1 MAATQLPLPSGIP
14 LREVTFVVVDLETT
28 GGSPASNRI
37 TEVGAVRVRAGE
49 VEGELATLV
58 DPEVAIPPGITAL
71 TGIDDTMVAGRPPI
85 GGILPALLEFARG
98 SVLVAHNARFDVGF
112 LDAALRRSGRP
123 PLEQQALCTAA
134 LARRLLAEEVRDCRL
149 ATLAA
154 HVGARTRPE
163 HRALADARA
172 TVDVLH
178 ALIERAGSVGAT
190 TLEDLTALQRVGSAP
205 VFAARRRLADDL
217 PHAPGV
223 YAFTSAA
230 GERLYVGTATD
241 LRARVR
247 SYFGSDPRRR
257 VPDLLRET
265 ARIEHWVTPTAI
277 EAEVAEARLIRR
289 EDPRYNR
296 RGRPRRPVWLRLT
309 AEAFPRLSIAR
320 TAPPAGE
327 PALGPLPSRRQATA
341 LAEALHEAV
350 PLRRCTQRLPHAPQR
365 QGCALGELGR
375 CAGPCSGAID
385 AGEYARRTADAA
397 AALRGDATAVL
408 ATLSARMDAL
418 GAAGRFEEAAGLRDR
433 TAALVAAVRAAR
445 DREALASSGALVAVR
460 LTSAG
465 GELVACRDGLLVASR
480 ACDATAEAI
489 ADAEDA
495 LAAAAAAAPGPPDPV
510 AADVERR
517 ILARWL
523 ARDGVVAR
531 SASGVLA
538 EPVAGGA
545 ALAALRA
552 RLADARRD
560 TGRAE
565 AELAGKRR
573 RSVA

>member
-1 MAATQLPLPSGIP
+1 MVATQLPLPSGTP
-14 LREVTFVVVDLETT
+14 LHEVTFVVVDLETT
-28 GGSPASNRI
+28 GGSPASSRI
-37 TEVGAVRVRAGE
+37 TEIGAVRVRAGE
-49 VEGELATLV
+49 VDGELATLV

-71 TGIDDTMVAGRPPI
+71 TGIDDAMVAGRPAI

-112 LDAALRRSGRP
+112 LEAALRRSGRP

-134 LARRLLAEEVRDCRL
+134 LARRLLGGEVRDCRL

-190 TLEDLTALQRVGSAP
+190 TLEDLSALQRVGSAP

-217 PHAPGV
+217 PRAPGV

-247 SYFGSDPRRR
+247 SYFGADPRRR

-265 ARIEHWVTPTAI
+265 ARVERWVTPTAI

-320 TAPPAGE
+320 TPPAGGQ
-327 PALGPLPSRRQATA
+327 PALGPLGSRRQATA

-350 PLRRCTQRLPHAPQR
+350 PLRRCTQRLPRAPQQ

-375 CAGPCSGAID
+375 CAGPCTGTTQPA
-385 AGEYARRTADAA
+385 AYAERIAPAVD
-397 AALRGDATAVL
+397 ALRGDAAAVL

-418 GAAGRFEEAAGLRDR
+418 ARAGRFEDAARLRDR
-433 TAALVAAVRAAR
+433 TDALAAAVRAT
-445 DREALASSGALVAVR
+445 RERACLAASGALVAAR
-460 LTSAG
+460 PTATG

-480 ACDATAEAI
+480 SWD
-489 ADAEDA
+489 DSSGG
-495 LAAAAAAAPGPPDPV
+495 LAAAEVALADAVAAAPGPPDPV

-523 ARDGVVAR
+523 GRDGVVAR
-531 SASGVLA
+531 SASGPLA

-545 ALAALRA
+545 ALAAMTA
-552 RLADARRD
+552 RLAGARRD
-560 TGRAE
+560 TGRPE
-565 AELAGKRR
+565 AELASKRR